1 PQRQGTPGDGVGATA
16 VSGPRETTEK
26 ETVETTSLYRLRR
39 DGIVSL
45 SSLSGLVWL
54 NLRVIIVEWMNQRTR
69 IKLRP
74 LSILS
79 IKICGI

>member
-1 PQRQGTPGDGVGATA
+1 MINLTCT
-16 VSGPRETTEK
+16 VSI
-26 ETVETTSLYRLRR
+26 SSNW
-39 DGIVSL
+39 GIASL
-45 SSLSGLVWL
+45 SGSSGLVWL

>member
-1 PQRQGTPGDGVGATA
+1 M
-16 VSGPRETTEK
+16 SGPRETAEK

-79 IKICGI
+79 IRICGI

>member
-1 PQRQGTPGDGVGATA
+1 MINLTCA
-16 VSGPRETTEK
+16 VSI
-26 ETVETTSLYRLRR
+26 SSNW
-39 DGIVSL
+39 GIVSL
-45 SSLSGLVWL
+45 SGSSGLVWL

-79 IKICGI
+79 IKICSI